1 MYVFREAAPLA
12 VRRNVDTRDCQNQA
26 LEETMPLEPGHG
38 MLPSGYD
45 HIRASTA
52 DRERVV
58 DVVKTAFTE
67 GRLTQEEC
75 GERVG
80 QALSARTYGE
90 LAALTADLPAGPL
103 GTLVPQPPHYASPS
117 PRRPMNR
124 LAVASLVISLMPVIP
139 VLAVFTGLIAHAQIQ
154 ERGERGAALATAGI
168 VIGGFVSLLFLL
180 YGLR

>member
-1 MYVFREAAPLA
+1 
-12 VRRNVDTRDCQNQA
+12 
-26 LEETMPLEPGHG
+26 MPLEPGHG

-58 DVVKTAFTE
+58 DVLKAAFTE

-75 GERVG
+75 GERAG

-90 LAALTADLPAGPL
+90 LAALTADLPAGSL
-103 GTLVPQPPHYASPS
+103 GSLVPQLPDSSP
-117 PRRPMNR
+117 PRRPMNK
-124 LAVASLVISLMPVIP
+124 LAVASLVIALMPVIP
-139 VLAVFTGLIAHAQIQ
+139 MLAVFTGLIAHGQIQ

-168 VIGGFVSLLFLL
+168 VIGGFVSLLFVF
-180 YGLR
+180 YGLRG

>member
-1 MYVFREAAPLA
+1 
-12 VRRNVDTRDCQNQA
+12 
-26 LEETMPLEPGHG
+26 MPLEPGHG

-52 DRERVV
+52 DRDRVV
-58 DVVKTAFTE
+58 DVLKVAFTE

-75 GERVG
+75 GERAG

-90 LAALTADLPAGPL
+90 LAALTADLPAGQL
-103 GTLVPQPPHYASPS
+103 GTLVPQPPDYSPASP
-117 PRRPMNR
+117 PRPMNK
-124 LAVASLVISLMPVIP
+124 LAVASLVIALMPVIP

-168 VIGGFVSLLFLL
+168 LIGGLVSLLFVF
-180 YGLR
+180 YGLRG